1 MALIRI
7 RWFLAN
13 IIRRIK
19 VFVLHRLGYLNINS
33 TAIIER
39 GVVLDKLNRKGLYI
53 GENSLIAGGAVIL
66 THHHHLRTKDNL
78 PVYQDVK
85 IGSRVFVGVNVT
97 IMPGIEIG
105 DECIIG
111 AGSVVTK
118 SIPPN
123 SIAFGVPAM
132 VKKSGIKM
140 SNLSTLEI

>member
-1 MALIRI
+1 MA
-7 RWFLAN
+7 N
-13 IIRRIK
+13 VKRRIK
-19 VFVLHRLGYLNINS
+19 VVVLKQLGYSNIHI

-53 GENSLIAGGAVIL
+53 GENSLIAGGVVIL
-66 THHHHLRTKDNL
+66 THHHHLRTKENL

-85 IGSRVFVGVNVT
+85 IGRRVFIGVNVT

-118 SIPPN
+118 SIPSK
-123 SIAFGVPAM
+123 SIAFGIPAK
-132 VKKSGIKM
+132 VRKSGIKM
-140 SNLSTLEI
+140 SSLSTLEN